1 MLQLTQSQLN
11 DAVTGN
17 NSYNYS
23 FLYDIYTNEIKDSI
37 ESNVDAFIT
46 SDFKYH
52 NFFEADNKAILID
65 IGHYESEKHIKL
77 FIKEFLNKKLPNF
90 TVLLSEQNINPVN
103 YY

>member
-1 MLQLTQSQLN
+1 MIESLLGVLISLALLIWSC
-11 DAVTGN
+11 DFA
-17 NSYNYS
+17 
-23 FLYDIYTNEIKDSI
+23 IKNSI

-52 NFFEADNKAILID
+52 NFFESDNKAILID
-65 IGHYESEKHIKL
+65 IGHYESEKHIKM